1 MCVITLWRLLIC
13 SSPRPGGLFVMYAD
27 NVLSV
32 CRCSGL
38 ITSGRVIKHLAVE
51 GGCGT
56 PVTARTYSP
65 YFTLEMVPPPGV
77 RGVFASLSFEGI
89 SLVDLMDEVGDLEKE
104 EEDVDEDEEEEE
116 EDVEE
121 KLYSLSDCSTPLSSL
136 LFISSSCFS
145 SGARFIGNT
154 SSCFSLL
161 FSLSNINSFLF
172 CFCISLYF
180 LWMSNITALTSSM
193 SILLLLL

>member
-1 MCVITLWRLLIC
+1 
-13 SSPRPGGLFVMYAD
+13 MYAD

-77 RGVFASLSFEGI
+77 WGVFASLSFEGI

-104 EEDVDEDEEEEE
+104 EEDVDDVDDEEEEE

-121 KLYSLSDCSTPLSSL
+121 KLYSLSDCSTPLSFEF
-136 LFISSSCFS
+136 FISSSCAD
-145 SGARFIGNT
+145 SGAHFIGSA
-154 SSCFSLL
+154 SSCFFLL
-161 FSLSNINSFLF
+161 FSLSNISISLF
-172 CFCISLYF
+172 FFSISLYL
-180 LWMSNITALTSSM
+180 LWIFNISA
-193 SILLLLL
+193 